1 MTLVLNYTLLEW
13 DSGVPSSKIPV
24 LLVVTQQSFTNINLT
39 CQGMLIDDVLQEV
52 IVKADLP
59 EDNGG

>member
-24 LLVVTQQSFTNINLT
+24 LLVVTQQNFTNINLT
-39 CQGMLIDDVLQEV
+39 CQGMLIDDVSQEV